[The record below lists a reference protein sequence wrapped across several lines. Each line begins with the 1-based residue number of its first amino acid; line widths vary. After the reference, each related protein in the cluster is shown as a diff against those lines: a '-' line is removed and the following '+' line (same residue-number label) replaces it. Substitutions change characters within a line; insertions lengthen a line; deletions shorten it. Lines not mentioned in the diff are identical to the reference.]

1 MLFHYES
8 VSKSD
13 NICFFLK
20 HHKFM
25 KNFKLDSYI
34 LTKIYMYYFEVFLPT
49 KLQAQQQHISS
60 NSKNNSQIG
69 PATGHNSSCT
79 YSQRAIILCSK
90 LCFSATFR
98 SDDDCFAAKY
108 TYSIMYNNGIQ
119 AGFDSSF
126 GLISKI
132 QARTIHTV

>member
-34 LTKIYMYYFEVFLPT
+34 LTKIYIYYFEVFLPT

-108 TYSIMYNNGIQ
+108 TYSINGIQ